1 MKRRV
6 TATFVAVSMVFLVGS
21 FFGLAV
27 FFLIASLLPEEPRTR
42 RLLALQRGSL
52 DRSRKT
58 KSALFLREF
67 LGRLG
72 RISRPFLPPGYL
84 KECQEL
90 LNMAGGFLDLEQ
102 YLGLGL
108 LMILLLV
115 GVALAV
121 TTNVLVV
128 LCTLLATWLGLRLWL
143 RMRARRR
150 RYEISRSLPFA
161 LDLLTICGE
170 AGLGFDSALSRYI
183 ESSHAGPLRDEFIV
197 LLQDMRSGKSRY
209 QALKDFAARLKSPE
223 IDSFCLTMMQADR
236 LGTSIGTVMRMLADQ
251 TRIRR
256 IQQVEGLAMRAPV
269 KMLFPLLFFIFPA
282 IFIIFFGPI
291 LLNGFLIG

>member
-90 LNMAGGFLDLEQ
+90 LNMAGDFLDLEQ

-143 RMRARRR
+143 RMRALRR

-170 AGLGFDSALSRYI
+170 AGLGFDSPVPVHR
-183 ESSHAGPLRDEFIV
+183 SSHAGPLRDEFIV
-197 LLQDMRSGKSRY
+197 LLQDMRSGKS
-209 QALKDFAARLKSPE
+209 LPGL
-223 IDSFCLTMMQADR
+223 
-236 LGTSIGTVMRMLADQ
+236 
-251 TRIRR
+251 
-256 IQQVEGLAMRAPV
+256 EGLCSPV
-269 KMLFPLLFFIFPA
+269 KKSRNRFLLLDHDA
-282 IFIIFFGPI
+282 GGPVRY
-291 LLNGFLIG
+291 